1 VAFLS
6 ILGKAVFSADLWRGG
21 AMIKIEIPGW
31 GAIEVENFVIDLNGT
46 LATDGK
52 IPPEIKKK
60 LNELSEKAGI
70 YILTADTLGT
80 AVEDCQGIKGKLVT
94 TSEEESSDA
103 KFEFLQ
109 SLDLEKTVAIG
120 NGSNDQR
127 ILKEA
132 GLGIAVLGAEGLSA
146 SALKQADLFVKDIS
160 DALDLFAKPK
170 RLIATLRE

>member
-1 VAFLS
+1 
-6 ILGKAVFSADLWRGG
+6 
-21 AMIKIEIPGW
+21 MIRVEIPGW
-31 GAIEVENFVIDLNGT
+31 GTIEVEQFVIDLNGT

-52 IPPEIKKK
+52 IPPEVKKK
-60 LNELSEKAGI
+60 LNDLSEKATI
-70 YILTADTLGT
+70 YILTADTHGT

-94 TSEEESSDA
+94 TEEAESAAA
-103 KFEFLQ
+103 KFEFLE

-132 GLGIAVLGAEGLSA
+132 GLGIAVLGTEGLSA
-146 SALKQADLFVKDIS
+146 SALKQADLLVKDVS
-160 DALDLFAKPK
+160 DALDLFTKPK

>member
-1 VAFLS
+1 
-6 ILGKAVFSADLWRGG
+6 
-21 AMIKIEIPGW
+21 MIKVEIPGW
-31 GAIEVENFVIDLNGT
+31 GAIEVANFVIDLNGT

-52 IPPEIKKK
+52 IPPEVKKK

-94 TSEEESSDA
+94 TSEEESAGA
-103 KFEFLQ
+103 KFEFLE

-132 GLGIAVLGAEGLSA
+132 GLGIAVLGTEGLSA
-146 SALKQADLFVKDIS
+146 SAMKQADILVKDVS
-160 DALDLFAKPK
+160 DALDLFTKPK

>member
-1 VAFLS
+1 
-6 ILGKAVFSADLWRGG
+6 
-21 AMIKIEIPGW
+21 MIRVEIPGW
-31 GAIEVENFVIDLNGT
+31 GAIEVEHFVIDLNGT

-52 IPPEIKKK
+52 IPPEVKKK
-60 LNELSEKAGI
+60 LNEVAEKANI

-80 AVEDCQGIKGKLVT
+80 AIEDCQGIKGKLVT
-94 TSEEESSDA
+94 TSEEESADA

-120 NGSNDQR
+120 NGSNDQK

-132 GLGIAVLGAEGLSA
+132 GLGIAVLGTEGLSA
-146 SALKQADLFVKDIS
+146 SAMKQADLFVKDIS
-160 DALDLFAKPK
+160 DALDLFTKPK